1 MAEDTDIEEGLN
13 TEPVV
18 RVCGEISLLPQHF
31 GEDLK
36 LSKTRLLLDH
46 RFQLVH
52 YLDARGLEQT
62 TAGTAAEVAPVLEQ
76 AGYVVRSRSTS
87 T

>member
-1 MAEDTDIEEGLN
+1 MAEEQDIVEGLR

-18 RVCGEISLLPQHF
+18 RVCGEIPLLPQHF

-36 LSKTRLLLDH
+36 ASKTRLLLDH

-52 YLDARGLEQT
+52 YLDAGGFERT
-62 TAGTAAEVAPVLEQ
+62 VAGTAADVAPVLE
-76 AGYVVRSRSTS
+76 
-87 T
+87 